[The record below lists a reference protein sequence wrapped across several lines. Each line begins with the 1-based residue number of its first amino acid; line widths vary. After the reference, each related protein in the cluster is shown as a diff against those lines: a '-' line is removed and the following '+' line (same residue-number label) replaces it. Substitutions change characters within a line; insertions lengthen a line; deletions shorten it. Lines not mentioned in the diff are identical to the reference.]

1 MGLGSAVSTLLGKW
15 RRYMGRESVGFS
27 MSDILGPVVAG
38 ASLGFA
44 LVFLMAVANGMSA
57 LIFNGKTIT
66 ATIGGRLGGAE

>member
-1 MGLGSAVSTLLGKW
+1 
-15 RRYMGRESVGFS
+15 MGRESVGFS

>member
-1 MGLGSAVSTLLGKW
+1 
-15 RRYMGRESVGFS
+15 MGRESVGFS

-38 ASLGFA
+38 ASLGYA

-66 ATIGGRLGGAE
+66 ASIGGRLGGAE

>member
-1 MGLGSAVSTLLGKW
+1 
-15 RRYMGRESVGFS
+15 

-66 ATIGGRLGGAE
+66 ATIGGRLGGGE

>member
-1 MGLGSAVSTLLGKW
+1 VGLGGAVSTLRVKW
-15 RRYMGRESVGFS
+15 RRYMGRESVGFA

>member
-1 MGLGSAVSTLLGKW
+1 MGLGGAVSTLGVKW

-66 ATIGGRLGGAE
+66 ATIGGRLGGGE